1 VKLIFIHGPVGSGKL
16 TVARELCAQTGLALF
31 HNHLVVDAVGAVF
44 AFGSEPFARLREEF
58 WLAVFEDAAKA
69 DRSLVFTFAPERTV
83 NPQFISE
90 TIARVAT
97 HGGEVSFV
105 ALTLSRDEQL
115 RRIGADSRKSHGK
128 LTSTELY
135 ERLEAGGAFQFPP
148 LPDGL
153 VLDSGALAP
162 MEAARQISRHFG
174 LA

>member
-1 VKLIFIHGPVGSGKL
+1 VKLVFIHGPVGSGKL
-16 TVARELCAQTGLALF
+16 TVAKELCAQTVFALF
-31 HNHLVVDAVGAVF
+31 HNHLVVDALGAVF
-44 AFGSEPFARLREEF
+44 EFGSEPFVRLREEF

-83 NPQFISE
+83 NPQFIAE
-90 TIARVAT
+90 TVARVTA
-97 HGGEVSFV
+97 HGGEVCFV

-128 LTSTELY
+128 LTSAEFY
-135 ERLEAGGAFQFPP
+135 ERLEAEGAFQFPP

-153 VLDSGALAP
+153 VLDSGTLAP
-162 MEAARQISRHFG
+162 ADAARGISTHFR